1 VRWGGD
7 CPGGTR
13 EMLFDRIGDGQHDV
27 PEPEEYSTHP
37 GIRLPCSRTIEDDVY
52 WDDLAGEQHDEYDV
66 KAGISLMWSYAC
78 APAA

>member
-1 VRWGGD
+1 
-7 CPGGTR
+7 
-13 EMLFDRIGDGQHDV
+13 V